1 MILEFEEIV
10 LDCRMLE
17 SPEPMNL
24 VISNLDKCDANSY
37 IKMVHRIEPT
47 PLMGILRA
55 NGFNSKISR
64 QDGDVLLYIWI
75 NTAKKL
81 ESYIEEL

>member
-55 NGFNSKISR
+55 NGFSSKISR
-64 QDGDVLLYIWI
+64 QDGDVILYIWI